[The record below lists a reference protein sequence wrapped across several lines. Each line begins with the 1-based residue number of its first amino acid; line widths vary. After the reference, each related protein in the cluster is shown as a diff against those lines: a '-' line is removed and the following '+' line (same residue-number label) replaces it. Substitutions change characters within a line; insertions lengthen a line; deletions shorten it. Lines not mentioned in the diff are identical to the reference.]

1 MKAPLVL
8 ATVMMLSACVPV
20 STPEVATRARI
31 ADTTLPPMKR
41 FAEGVATAPVRANAD
56 LARDFLELSFRM
68 ESGRKLPVLTRF
80 DGPINVA
87 VTGKPPA
94 TLAADLASLT
104 NRLRREAGIDIRTTR
119 QGKAHITIEAV
130 SRRDIQKMLPQ
141 AACFVAPN
149 VSSLKEYRI
158 ARRQS
163 STDWTRLRDRRQ
175 LAIFLPYDASPQEV
189 RDCLHEELAQAIGP
203 LNDLYRLPDSV
214 FNDDNVHTVLTGF
227 DMLILRIYYDP
238 ALQSGMSEA
247 QTAAALPGILAR
259 LNPQGEGRARRGT
272 SATPRTWSTAIET
285 ALGRAT
291 TYSQRYNAAQD
302 GLRIATRAGW
312 RDHRRGFAHYT
323 MGRVLQIK
331 DPTAAQEH
339 YELAN
344 RYYNANPGTELHR
357 AYTATQMAAYA
368 VSRGDGVE
376 ALRLTRGHLDTA
388 KRAENAALLAT
399 LLLIRSEALALEG
412 RADEARRVRLDSIG
426 WARYGFGPDW
436 AVRAKLRE
444 IAALSPRN
452 G

>member
-1 MKAPLVL
+1 MKASLVL
-8 ATVMMLSACVPV
+8 AAVMMLGACVPV
-20 STPEVATRARI
+20 SAPDVATRARI

-41 FAEGVATAPVRANAD
+41 FAESRATAPVRSNAD

-80 DGPINVA
+80 DGPIHVA
-87 VTGKPPA
+87 VTGQPPA
-94 TLAADLASLT
+94 TLMSDLASLT
-104 NRLRREAGIDIRTTR
+104 ARLRREAGIDIRRTR
-119 QGKAHITIEAV
+119 HGEAHITIEAV

-163 STDWTRLRDRRQ
+163 KTDWTRLRDRQQ

-214 FNDDNVHTVLTGF
+214 FNDDNVHTILTGF

-238 ALQSGMSEA
+238 ALRSGMTEA
-247 QTAAALPGILAR
+247 QTAAALPKILAR
-259 LNPQGEGRARRGT
+259 LNPAGEGRPRRGT
-272 SATPRTWSTAIET
+272 SATPRSWSTAIET

-291 TYSQRYNAAQD
+291 TFGKRYAAAQD
-302 GLRIATRAGW
+302 SLRIATSAGW

-331 DPTAAQEH
+331 DPAAAQDH
-339 YELAN
+339 YEQAN
-344 RYYNANPGTELHR
+344 RYYNTNPGTDLHR

-368 VSRGDGVE
+368 LSRGDGSE
-376 ALRLTRGHLDTA
+376 ALRLTRGHLRTA
-388 KRAENAALLAT
+388 EQAENAALLAT
-399 LLLIRSEALALEG
+399 LLLIRAEALALEG
-412 RADEARRVRLDSIG
+412 RVEEARRVRLDSIG

>member
-1 MKAPLVL
+1 MKARHVL
-8 ATVMMLSACVPV
+8 AVVMLLGACVPA
-20 STPEVATRARI
+20 SAPDVATRARI
-31 ADTTLPPMKR
+31 ADTSLPPMKR
-41 FAEGVATAPVRANAD
+41 FADSRATAPVRANAD
-56 LARDFLELSFRM
+56 LARDFLALTFRM

-80 DGPINVA
+80 DGPIRVA

-94 TLAADLASLT
+94 TLAADLTSLT
-104 NRLRREAGIDIRTTR
+104 ARLRREAGLDIRTTR
-119 QGKAHITIEAV
+119 QGDAQITIEAV
-130 SRRDIQKMLPQ
+130 SRREIQRMLPQ

-149 VSSLKEYRI
+149 VSSLAEYRT
-158 ARRQS
+158 ARRQPK
-163 STDWTRLRDRRQ
+163 TDWTRLRERRQ
-175 LAIFLPYDASPQEV
+175 LAIFLPHDASPQEV

-227 DMLILRIYYDP
+227 DMLILRITYDP
-238 ALQSGMSEA
+238 ALHQGMTEQQA
-247 QTAAALPGILAR
+247 AAALPKILAR
-259 LNPQGEGRARRGT
+259 LNPLGEGRAQR
-272 SATPRTWSTAIET
+272 AAPVTPRQWSNAIET

-291 TYSQRYNAAQD
+291 SYSQRRRAAED
-302 GLRIATRAGW
+302 GLRIAAREGW

-331 DPTAAQEH
+331 DPTAAQRH
-339 YELAN
+339 YMLAN
-344 RYYNANPGTELHR
+344 RYYDANPGTELHR

-368 VSRGDGVE
+368 LSRGDGAE
-376 ALRLTRGHLDTA
+376 ALRLTGPHLRTA
-388 KRAENAALLAT
+388 EQAENAALLAT

-412 RADEARRVRLDSIG
+412 RVIEARRVRLDSIG

>member
-1 MKAPLVL
+1 MKTSLVL
-8 ATVMMLSACVPV
+8 ATVMMLGACVPANA
-20 STPEVATRARI
+20 PDVATRARI

-41 FAEGVATAPVRANAD
+41 FADSNASAPVRANAD

-68 ESGRKLPVLTRF
+68 ESGRKLPLLTRF
-80 DGPINVA
+80 DGPIGVA

-94 TLAADLASLT
+94 TLSSDLTSLT
-104 NRLRREAGIDIRTTR
+104 ARLRREAGIDIRR
-119 QGKAHITIEAV
+119 VRSGAAHITIEAV

-149 VSSLKEYRI
+149 VSSLKEYRA
-158 ARRQS
+158 ARRLPK
-163 STDWTRLRDRRQ
+163 TDWTRLRARRQ

-238 ALQSGMSEA
+238 ALRSGMTEA
-247 QTAAALPGILAR
+247 QTAAALPDILAR
-259 LNPQGEGRARRGT
+259 LNPAGEGRAQRGA
-272 SATPRTWSTAIET
+272 SPTPRSWSTAIET

-291 TYSQRYNAAQD
+291 TYTQRLNAAQD

-331 DPTAAQEH
+331 NPTAAQSH
-339 YELAN
+339 YETAN
-344 RYYNANPGTELHR
+344 RYYAATPGTQLHR

-368 VSRGDGVE
+368 ISRGDGAA

-412 RADEARRVRLDSIG
+412 RVEEARRVRLDSIG